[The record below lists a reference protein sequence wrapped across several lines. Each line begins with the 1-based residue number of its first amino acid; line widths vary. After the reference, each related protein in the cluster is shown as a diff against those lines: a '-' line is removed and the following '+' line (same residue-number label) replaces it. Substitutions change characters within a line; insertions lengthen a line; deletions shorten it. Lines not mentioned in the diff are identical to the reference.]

1 VRVRTFELRLLAAA
15 LTSLWALGALYVVVG
30 YRPGGPVDVLV
41 ALISLIPVAI
51 AAAAIVWP
59 PIARGRY
66 AFPAIVWL
74 GLLATLI
81 LVPALGGVLNQ
92 LLARGPQTLLPSFE
106 AAYPWL
112 LALGATG
119 LFAGLGIARHVL
131 GETALRRNRLILAV
145 AIALASLLGTGSAFV
160 AAALVN
166 DGALRDRDAPSSR
179 FGPTGD
185 VRPPMCR
192 DGVNAGPGASLQLRL
207 DGDVDGGSVGTVALG
222 GARAGADIRWTAEV
236 ASPIAVGRYGTA
248 RVGGHAWSL
257 EPRVGWALVPDRE
270 IDRQLV
276 DVQVLAAALTPE
288 AWATAEDRGQE
299 LVEGARAR
307 HCRVAVDGPTFL
319 SAIPQARW
327 LVGSDALRRW
337 RGELDYWVFADGG
350 LGQLTGTLS
359 GPPDALGVKG
369 IAGTIRVDLSA
380 TDRGARRTI
389 TPPVP

>member
-1 VRVRTFELRLLAAA
+1 MLAAV

-41 ALISLIPVAI
+41 GLVSLIPVAI
-51 AAAAIVWP
+51 AAAAIIWP

-74 GLLATLI
+74 GLLAALI

-112 LALGATG
+112 LALAATS
-119 LFAGLGIARHVL
+119 LFTSLGIARRVL
-131 GETALRRNRLILAV
+131 GETAVRRNRLLLAG
-145 AIALASLLGTGSAFV
+145 AIAVTMLLGTGSAFV

-185 VRPPMCR
+185 VRPPLCR

-236 ASPIAVGRYGTA
+236 ATLIAVGRYGMA
-248 RVGGHAWSL
+248 RIGDRAWSL
-257 EPRVGWALVPDRE
+257 EPRIDWARVSDRE
-270 IDRQLV
+270 IDHQLV
-276 DVQVLAAALTPE
+276 DVQILAAALTPE
-288 AWATAEDRGQE
+288 AWAAAEDRGQE

-307 HCRVAVDGPTFL
+307 HCRIAVDGPTFL
-319 SAIPQARW
+319 AALPQARW
-327 LVGSDALRRW
+327 LVGDDALRRW

-359 GPPDALGVKG
+359 GPPVALGVRG
-369 IAGTIRVDLSA
+369 IAGTIRVDLTA

-389 TPPVP
+389 APPVP